1 MKGRVSVDGS
11 AFLITFREVLEAL
24 LIVGIITT
32 YLTKMGQQK
41 SHKWVWLGVF
51 GAVVS
56 SLLVAF
62 IFQVIMTSFA
72 AMGSQHYLRISI
84 MLISSVL
91 LTQMV
96 VWMADNSKDMS
107 SKTKEKLDKLIT
119 TGSIVGMVIH
129 AYLVVLREGI
139 ETVFFFA
146 AISGGDISK
155 AIQSWGALLGVICA
169 IIAAYI
175 IFKSTMRFPLK
186 TFFKIT
192 GVMIV
197 FIAAGLFVQA
207 IGAIQDYGFVGTLKA
222 DVYDIS
228 HIMPE
233 HPIDE
238 EQLRR
243 EGVEPLISGQVGLF
257 FMAMFGYSHHP
268 SIEEVIGYLGYFI
281 GIYLFLRYR
290 GKAAMAEKKV
300 SHVNNEL
307 LVKTSE

>member
-1 MKGRVSVDGS
+1 MDGQ

-32 YLTKMGQQK
+32 YLTKMGQEK

-56 SLLVAF
+56 SLIVAF

-84 MLISSVL
+84 MLISSIL

-96 VWMADNSKDMS
+96 VWMADNSNDINT
-107 SKTKEKLDKLIT
+107 KTKQKLDQLIT
-119 TGSIVGMVIH
+119 AGSIFGMVIH

-155 AIQSWGALLGVICA
+155 AIQSWGALLGVVCA
-169 IIAAYI
+169 VIAAYI
-175 IFKSTMRFPLK
+175 IFKSTIRFPLK

-192 GVMIV
+192 GIMIV

-207 IGAIQDYGFVGTLKA
+207 IGALQDYGFIGTLKE
-222 DVYDIS
+222 DVYNIA
-228 HIMPE
+228 HILPE

-243 EGVEPLISGQVGLF
+243 EGIEPLISGQIGLF
-257 FMAMFGYSHHP
+257 LMAMFGYSHHP
-268 SIEEVIGYLGYFI
+268 SFEETIGYWGYFA
-281 GIYLFLRYR
+281 GIYFFLRYR
-290 GKAAMAEKKV
+290 RKV
-300 SHVNNEL
+300 SSPAKEVLNKKSEL
-307 LVKTSE
+307 VVKTSEQ